1 VKGEGGKTADV
12 GVFPLPGMAG
22 SDLANVNRWRG
33 QVGLAELDEDA
44 LAKAAEPVPMA
55 GSQAKLFDMAGQ
67 NAGSGEK
74 TRILAA
80 IFRQQDMAWFFKMTG
95 DDALVASQKPAFVEF
110 LKSVSFNAPSVTALP
125 ASHPPIDNL
134 APTTAA
140 TAPGGAQPKWQV
152 PTGWKEVPAGQ
163 FLVGKFQIES
173 PGGGPASVNVSM
185 SAGEG
190 GGVVGNVNRWRK
202 QIGLNEVSGD
212 EAAKLAS
219 PVDVGAAKASL
230 VDMSGTDPRTGSKT
244 RLMAMIVP
252 RDGQTWFYKLMGDEQ
267 LVEREKTAFTQFVR
281 SVQY

>member
-1 VKGEGGKTADV
+1 
-12 GVFPLPGMAG
+12 
-22 SDLANVNRWRG
+22 
-33 QVGLAELDEDA
+33 
-44 LAKAAEPVPMA
+44 
-55 GSQAKLFDMAGQ
+55 
-67 NAGSGEK
+67 
-74 TRILAA
+74 
-80 IFRQQDMAWFFKMTG
+80 
-95 DDALVASQKPAFVEF
+95 
-110 LKSVSFNAPSVTALP
+110 
-125 ASHPPIDNL
+125 
-134 APTTAA
+134 
-140 TAPGGAQPKWQV
+140 
-152 PTGWKEVPAGQ
+152 
-163 FLVGKFQIES
+163 
-173 PGGGPASVNVSM
+173 M